1 MEIRIV
7 LPPND
12 TVLVR
17 KYFNI
22 RLVYSALIFYD
33 VVEHVLNVYISVLL
47 VGIGGHPV
55 EVFQKMAQRFLNRS
69 SIKIHAIAM
78 LYPRKGDV
86 LVRID
91 IVAGHL
97 QHFENLG
104 LHRIFF
110 IRTFTAIPIFLS
122 SPISLFCQQGLIL
135 FWDDFLSYQRN
146 ENVASRNVSRL
157 GQGRCGSYYLVSFD
171 LRGTSDTS
179 QDHSL
184 GYKKCGW
191 PFFFG
196 LSHVS
201 LLSRRG
207 FSLQNAF

>member
-69 SIKIHAIAM
+69 SIKYSSSNNSSISIYFSSLM
-78 LYPRKGDV
+78 L
-86 LVRID
+86 
-91 IVAGHL
+91 
-97 QHFENLG
+97 
-104 LHRIFF
+104 
-110 IRTFTAIPIFLS
+110 
-122 SPISLFCQQGLIL
+122 
-135 FWDDFLSYQRN
+135 
-146 ENVASRNVSRL
+146 
-157 GQGRCGSYYLVSFD
+157 
-171 LRGTSDTS
+171 
-179 QDHSL
+179 
-184 GYKKCGW
+184 
-191 PFFFG
+191 
-196 LSHVS
+196 
-201 LLSRRG
+201 
-207 FSLQNAF
+207 